1 MGKEIK
7 FPKHMGLFNTSWQ
20 PKYIIH
26 MHTHKST
33 IQLVMK
39 FSNKDILTPTC
50 CTISL
55 NLFSLTP
62 IWNSWSFIVG
72 FKIYEQYNN
81 CPFEN
86 IPVAGLMGLKRCCKL
101 KIPSSMNHIIMLGVP
116 HGKTCELPTSL
127 RYLSFIVLLKLSVCC
142 SGFKHQS
149 NNLFI
154 FHIILSCKI

>member
-101 KIPSSMNHIIMLGVP
+101 KNSKFHESQYNAWGASWENMCTP
-116 HGKTCELPTSL
+116 
-127 RYLSFIVLLKLSVCC
+127 YFFALSFFYSVAKIKCLLFRL
-142 SGFKHQS
+142 
-149 NNLFI
+149 
-154 FHIILSCKI
+154 